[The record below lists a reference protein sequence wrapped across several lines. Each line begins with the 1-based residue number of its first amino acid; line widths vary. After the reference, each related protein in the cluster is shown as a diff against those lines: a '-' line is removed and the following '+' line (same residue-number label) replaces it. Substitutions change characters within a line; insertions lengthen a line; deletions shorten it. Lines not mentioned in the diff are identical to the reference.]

1 MHGDS
6 EHANRDKGMHPLRPR
21 DGRAMGPQ
29 TPFWGLADLGGLGES
44 KLLSGWR
51 VVYSGD
57 ELLQIYPVFSSREDA
72 ENFVKMALEVGFP
85 EASEAVVS
93 AEVANPQVL
102 GRTLEHLRPI
112 HRDEIPLGTYVR
124 LNPDNTTHTP
134 DEEMTWGRLL
144 SGSVNEPPSR

>member
-1 MHGDS
+1 MHGDP

-21 DGRAMGPQ
+21 DGREMGPQ
-29 TPFWGLADLGGLGES
+29 TRFWGLADVGGLGES

-51 VVYSGD
+51 VVYGGD
-57 ELLQIYPVFSSREDA
+57 ELLRIYPVFTSRMHAED
-72 ENFVKMALEVGFP
+72 FVKMALEVGFP

-102 GRTLEHLRPI
+102 ERTLEHLRQI
-112 HRDEIPLGTYVR
+112 HRDELSMGTYVT

-134 DEEMTWGRLL
+134 DEEMTWDKLL
-144 SGSVNEPPSR
+144 SSPANKPPSR